1 MKTRAKC
8 GVGNAI
14 DFRLSSL
21 DSLFL
26 SMSLRVITIKEGM
39 PTLEEAKR
47 RLLLEVRR
55 CHGEGISVLKII
67 HGYGSGGRGGV
78 LRTGLR
84 RVFAEYQRDGD
95 ILGYASGEDFSIFH
109 PVSLEM
115 ITVAPELSNDPDLE
129 RSNPG
134 VSFLWIQ

>member
-1 MKTRAKC
+1 
-8 GVGNAI
+8 
-14 DFRLSSL
+14 
-21 DSLFL
+21 
-26 SMSLRVITIKEGM
+26 MSLREITIKEGL

-47 RLLLEVRR
+47 RLLLEVRG
-55 CHGEGISVLKII
+55 CHGDGITVLKII

-84 RVFAEYQRDGD
+84 KVFSEYQREGD
-95 ILGYASGEDFSIFH
+95 ILGFASGEEFSIFH
-109 PVSLEM
+109 SISLEM
-115 ITVAPELSNDPDLE
+115 ITSAPELRKDPDLE

>member
-1 MKTRAKC
+1 
-8 GVGNAI
+8 
-14 DFRLSSL
+14 
-21 DSLFL
+21 
-26 SMSLRVITIKEGM
+26 MSLRTITIKEGL
-39 PTLEEAKR
+39 PTLEEAQR

-67 HGYGSGGRGGV
+67 HGYGSGGRGGI

-84 RVFAEYQRDGD
+84 KVFTEYQREGD
-95 ILGYASGEDFSIFH
+95 ILGFASGEEFSIFH

-115 ITVAPELSNDPDLE
+115 ITAAPELRRDPDLE
-129 RSNPG
+129 RNNPG

>member
-1 MKTRAKC
+1 
-8 GVGNAI
+8 
-14 DFRLSSL
+14 
-21 DSLFL
+21 
-26 SMSLRVITIKEGM
+26 MSLRVVTIKEGL

-55 CHGEGISVLKII
+55 CHGDGIAVLKII

-84 RVFAEYQRDGD
+84 KVFSEYQSDGD
-95 ILGYASGEDFSIFH
+95 ILGHASGEEFSIFH
-109 PVSLEM
+109 SASLEM
-115 ITVAPELSNDPDLE
+115 ITAAPELRKDPDLE

>member
-1 MKTRAKC
+1 
-8 GVGNAI
+8 
-14 DFRLSSL
+14 
-21 DSLFL
+21 
-26 SMSLRVITIKEGM
+26 MSLREITIKEGL

-55 CHGEGISVLKII
+55 CHGDGITVLKII

-84 RVFAEYQRDGD
+84 KVFSEYQRVGD
-95 ILGYASGEDFSIFH
+95 ILGFASGEEFSIFH
-109 PVSLEM
+109 SVSLEM
-115 ITVAPELSNDPDLE
+115 ITSAPELRRDPDLE

-134 VSFLWIQ
+134 VSFIWIQ

>member
-1 MKTRAKC
+1 M
-8 GVGNAI
+8 GNAI

>member
-1 MKTRAKC
+1 MA
-8 GVGNAI
+8 
-14 DFRLSSL
+14 
-21 DSLFL
+21 
-26 SMSLRVITIKEGM
+26 SLREVTIKEGL

-55 CHGEGISVLKII
+55 CHGDGISALKII

-84 RVFAEYQRDGD
+84 KVFREYQRDGD
-95 ILGYASGEDFSIFH
+95 ILGFASGEEFSIFH
-109 PVSLEM
+109 ATSLEM
-115 ITVAPELSNDPDLE
+115 ITVAPELRSDRDLE

>member
-1 MKTRAKC
+1 
-8 GVGNAI
+8 
-14 DFRLSSL
+14 
-21 DSLFL
+21 
-26 SMSLRVITIKEGM
+26 MSTLRTVTIKEGL

-55 CHGEGISVLKII
+55 CHGEGITVLKII
-67 HGYGSGGRGGV
+67 HGYGSGGRGGI

-84 RVFAEYQRDGD
+84 KVFAEYQRDGD
-95 ILGYASGEDFSIFH
+95 ILGFASGEEFSIFH

-115 ITVAPELSNDPDLE
+115 ITGAPELSRDSDLE
-129 RSNPG
+129 RANPG

>member
-1 MKTRAKC
+1 
-8 GVGNAI
+8 
-14 DFRLSSL
+14 
-21 DSLFL
+21 
-26 SMSLRVITIKEGM
+26 MSLRVLTIKEGL

-47 RLLLEVRR
+47 RLLVEVRR
-55 CHGEGISVLKII
+55 CHGEGIAVLKII

-84 RVFAEYQRDGD
+84 QVFSEYRRDGD
-95 ILGYASGEDFSIFH
+95 IMGFAAGEEFSIFH
-109 PVSLEM
+109 PDSLEM
-115 ITVAPELSNDPDLE
+115 ITAAPELRKDPDLE

>member
-1 MKTRAKC
+1 
-8 GVGNAI
+8 
-14 DFRLSSL
+14 
-21 DSLFL
+21 
-26 SMSLRVITIKEGM
+26 MSTLRIVIIKEGM

-55 CHGEGISVLKII
+55 CHGEGIRVLKII

-84 RVFAEYQRDGD
+84 KVFTEYQRDDD
-95 ILGYASGEDFSIFH
+95 ILGFASGEEFSIFH
-109 PVSLEM
+109 PISLEM
-115 ITVAPELSNDPDLE
+115 ITAAPELSNDPDLE

-134 VSFLWIQ
+134 VSLLWIQ

>member
-1 MKTRAKC
+1 
-8 GVGNAI
+8 
-14 DFRLSSL
+14 
-21 DSLFL
+21 
-26 SMSLRVITIKEGM
+26 MSLRVVTIKEGL

-47 RLLLEVRR
+47 RLLLEVRK
-55 CHGEGISVLKII
+55 CHGDGISVLKII

-84 RVFAEYQRDGD
+84 KVFAEYHRDGD
-95 ILGYASGEDFSIFH
+95 ILGSASGEEFSIFH
-109 PVSLEM
+109 AASLEM
-115 ITVAPELSNDPDLE
+115 ITAAPELRKDPDLE

>member
-1 MKTRAKC
+1 
-8 GVGNAI
+8 
-14 DFRLSSL
+14 
-21 DSLFL
+21 
-26 SMSLRVITIKEGM
+26 MSLRVVTIKEGL

-55 CHGEGISVLKII
+55 CHGDGISVLKLI

-78 LRTGLR
+78 LKIGLR
-84 RVFAEYQRDGD
+84 KVFAEYQRDGD
-95 ILGYASGEDFSIFH
+95 ILGFASGEEFSIFH

-115 ITVAPELSNDPDLE
+115 ITEAPDLRKDPDLE

>member
-1 MKTRAKC
+1 
-8 GVGNAI
+8 
-14 DFRLSSL
+14 
-21 DSLFL
+21 
-26 SMSLRVITIKEGM
+26 MSLREVTIKQGH
-39 PTLEEAKR
+39 PTHEEAKR

-55 CHGEGISVLKII
+55 CHGDGISVLKII

-84 RVFAEYQRDGD
+84 KVFTEYQRDGD
-95 ILGYASGEDFSIFH
+95 ILGFATGEEFSIFH
-109 PVSLEM
+109 PVSLEI
-115 ITVAPELSNDPDLE
+115 ITVSPELRKDPDLE

>member
-1 MKTRAKC
+1 
-8 GVGNAI
+8 
-14 DFRLSSL
+14 
-21 DSLFL
+21 
-26 SMSLRVITIKEGM
+26 MSLRVVTIKEGL

-55 CHGEGISVLKII
+55 SHGEGVCVLKLF
-67 HGYGSGGRGGV
+67 HGYGSRGRGGI

-84 RVFAEYQRDGD
+84 SVFSDYQRDGD
-95 ILGYASGEDFSIFH
+95 IRGFATGEEFSIFH
-109 PVSLEM
+109 PTSLEM
-115 ITVAPELSNDPDLE
+115 ITVAPELRKDPDLG

>member
-1 MKTRAKC
+1 
-8 GVGNAI
+8 
-14 DFRLSSL
+14 
-21 DSLFL
+21 
-26 SMSLRVITIKEGM
+26 MSLREVTIKEGL

-55 CHGEGISVLKII
+55 CHGDGISVLKII

-78 LRTGLR
+78 LRMGLR
-84 RVFAEYQRDGD
+84 KVFTEYQHDGE
-95 ILGYASGEDFSIFH
+95 ILGYASGEEFSIFH

-115 ITVAPELSNDPDLE
+115 ITLAPELRTDRDLE

>member
-1 MKTRAKC
+1 
-8 GVGNAI
+8 
-14 DFRLSSL
+14 
-21 DSLFL
+21 
-26 SMSLRVITIKEGM
+26 MSLRVVTIKEGL

-47 RLLLEVRR
+47 RLLLEVRK
-55 CHGEGISVLKII
+55 CHGDGISVLKII

-84 RVFAEYQRDGD
+84 KVFAEYQRDGD
-95 ILGYASGEDFSIFH
+95 ILGSAPGEEFSIFH
-109 PVSLEM
+109 AASLEM
-115 ITVAPELSNDPDLE
+115 ITSAPELRKDPDLE

>member
-1 MKTRAKC
+1 MP
-8 GVGNAI
+8 
-14 DFRLSSL
+14 
-21 DSLFL
+21 FL
-26 SMSLRVITIKEGM
+26 REMTPLRTITIKEGL
-39 PTLEEAKR
+39 PTLDEAKR

-55 CHGEGISVLKII
+55 CHGEGIFVLKII

-84 RVFAEYQRDGD
+84 KVFAEYQRDGD
-95 ILGYASGEDFSIFH
+95 ILGYASGEEFSIFH

-115 ITVAPELSNDPDLE
+115 ITAAPELGKDPDLE
-129 RSNPG
+129 RNNPG

>member
-1 MKTRAKC
+1 MGA
-8 GVGNAI
+8 
-14 DFRLSSL
+14 
-21 DSLFL
+21 
-26 SMSLRVITIKEGM
+26 LREVTIKEGL

-55 CHGEGISVLKII
+55 CHGDGIAVLKII

-84 RVFAEYQRDGD
+84 KVFAEYQCDGD
-95 ILGYASGEDFSIFH
+95 ILGFASGEEFSIFH
-109 PVSLEM
+109 SISLEM
-115 ITVAPELSNDPDLE
+115 ITVAPELRSDRDLE

>member
-1 MKTRAKC
+1 M
-8 GVGNAI
+8 G
-14 DFRLSSL
+14 L
-21 DSLFL
+21 
-26 SMSLRVITIKEGM
+26 LREVTIKEGL

-47 RLLLEVRR
+47 RLLLEIRKSQ
-55 CHGEGISVLKII
+55 GEGVSVLKII

-84 RVFAEYQRDGD
+84 KVFAEYRDNGE
-95 ILGYASGEDFSIFH
+95 ILGFSTGEEFSIFH

-115 ITVAPELSNDPDLE
+115 ITSAPELRKDPDLE

>member
-1 MKTRAKC
+1 MT
-8 GVGNAI
+8 
-14 DFRLSSL
+14 
-21 DSLFL
+21 
-26 SMSLRVITIKEGM
+26 LREVTIKEGL

-47 RLLLEVRR
+47 RLVLEVRR
-55 CHGEGISVLKII
+55 CHGDGISVLKII
-67 HGYGSGGRGGV
+67 HGYGSGGRGGI

-84 RVFAEYQRDGD
+84 KVFAEYQRNGD
-95 ILGYASGEDFSIFH
+95 ILGYTIGEEFSIFH

-115 ITVAPELSNDPDLE
+115 ITAAPELRKDQDLE

>member
-1 MKTRAKC
+1 MPT
-8 GVGNAI
+8 
-14 DFRLSSL
+14 
-21 DSLFL
+21 
-26 SMSLRVITIKEGM
+26 LRIVTIKEGL

-55 CHGEGISVLKII
+55 CHGEGISVLKVI
-67 HGYGSGGRGGV
+67 HGYGSGGRGGI

-84 RVFAEYQRDGD
+84 KVFTECQHDGD
-95 ILGYASGEDFSIFH
+95 ILGFASGEEFSIFH

-115 ITVAPELSNDPDLE
+115 ITVAPELSRDTDLE
-129 RSNPG
+129 ASNPG

>member
-1 MKTRAKC
+1 
-8 GVGNAI
+8 V
-14 DFRLSSL
+14 
-21 DSLFL
+21 
-26 SMSLRVITIKEGM
+26 SLREVTIKEGL

-55 CHGEGISVLKII
+55 CHGDGISVLKII

-84 RVFAEYQRDGD
+84 RVFEEYQRDGD
-95 ILGYASGEDFSIFH
+95 ILGYASGEEFSIFH

-115 ITVAPELSNDPDLE
+115 ITAARELRSDRDLE

>member
-1 MKTRAKC
+1 
-8 GVGNAI
+8 
-14 DFRLSSL
+14 
-21 DSLFL
+21 
-26 SMSLRVITIKEGM
+26 M

-55 CHGEGISVLKII
+55 CHGDGISVLKLI

-78 LRTGLR
+78 LKAGLR
-84 RVFAEYQRDGD
+84 RVYSEYQRDGD
-95 ILGYASGEDFSIFH
+95 ILGFASGEFSIFH
-109 PVSLEM
+109 AASLEM
-115 ITVAPELSNDPDLE
+115 ITAAPELRKDPDLE

>member
-1 MKTRAKC
+1 
-8 GVGNAI
+8 
-14 DFRLSSL
+14 
-21 DSLFL
+21 
-26 SMSLRVITIKEGM
+26 MSTLRTLTIKEGL

-47 RLLLEVRR
+47 RLLLEVRS
-55 CHGEGISVLKII
+55 CQGQGVAVLKII

-84 RVFAEYQRDGD
+84 KVFAEYHRDGD
-95 ILGYASGEDFSIFH
+95 ILGFASGEEFSIFH
-109 PVSLEM
+109 PASLEM
-115 ITVAPELSNDPDLE
+115 ITAAPELRKDPDLE

>member
-1 MKTRAKC
+1 
-8 GVGNAI
+8 
-14 DFRLSSL
+14 
-21 DSLFL
+21 
-26 SMSLRVITIKEGM
+26 MSTLRIVTIKEGL
-39 PTLEEAKR
+39 PTLDEAKR

-55 CHGEGISVLKII
+55 CHGDGITVLKII

-84 RVFAEYQRDGD
+84 KVFTEYQREGD
-95 ILGYASGEDFSIFH
+95 ILGFASGEEFSIFH

-115 ITVAPELSNDPDLE
+115 ITAAPELRKDSDLE

>member
-1 MKTRAKC
+1 
-8 GVGNAI
+8 
-14 DFRLSSL
+14 
-21 DSLFL
+21 
-26 SMSLRVITIKEGM
+26 MSTLRVVTIKEGL
-39 PTLEEAKR
+39 PTLEEARR

-55 CHGEGISVLKII
+55 CYGEGISVLKII
-67 HGYGSGGRGGV
+67 HGYGSGGHGGI

-84 RVFAEYQRDGD
+84 KVFEEYQRDGD
-95 ILGYASGEDFSIFH
+95 ILGYAAGEEFSIFH

-115 ITVAPELSNDPDLE
+115 ITVAPELRHDPDLE

>member
-1 MKTRAKC
+1 
-8 GVGNAI
+8 VGNAI